1 MDFDPPPPL
10 PILPTEMLAAEAPA
24 GKAQNIQ
31 VRDKAIAL
39 VRKFVEYE
47 LRLGGL
53 GCWNPLKHSYRELIS
68 TGDTP
73 PLCLQFALHSPCRA
87 RHACLK
93 VICYSRIAN
102 IE

>member
-68 TGDTP
+68 TGTRLRYAYSS
-73 PLCLQFALHSPCRA
+73 LCIRPAG
-87 RHACLK
+87 HAMP
-93 VICYSRIAN
+93 A
-102 IE
+102 